1 LSDSRIS
8 GLYRLTV
15 AERISEL
22 QSRGWLSA
30 ENAEKL
36 QQGRHI
42 IACAA
47 ADKMIENVIG
57 VFGLPLAIAPNFL
70 VNNRD
75 YIVPMVV
82 EEPSIVAGTSSA
94 AKLARATGG
103 FTVDCPES
111 LLSGQVYV
119 AGVDDIPAAIA
130 ALGEAKQDLHE
141 IADTVH
147 PRLLT
152 RGGGVREIEIRSIQ
166 LADASKAIVVHVLV
180 DSCDAM
186 GANIVNAI
194 CEALAPTIAELCG
207 GDVALRILS
216 NFSDRSIVVARVCYQ
231 IDQLKTDEDDAVT
244 VRDAI
249 ILASDIARADIYR
262 AATHNKGI
270 MNGIDAVAIATG
282 NDWRAIEA
290 GAHAYAA
297 STGRYLPLTTWSADD
312 DGNLAGEIRIP
323 LKVGIVGGTVGANP
337 AAAAGIE
344 ITGVKSARE
353 LAEVMAAVGLAQN
366 FAALKALATRGIQH
380 GHMRLQARSVAA
392 TAGAP
397 DDLFEEVVRDLI
409 ADGDISVSKA
419 REILAGKHK
428 PVSPISG
435 PISEPMGH
443 AAGKIILLGEHAVVY
458 GKHALAVPIADAVR
472 AGIEKTGA
480 GLTVSVED
488 WGLQQMVDTSS
499 KATGISAIITLILH
513 QLGISDSG
521 YAIRLRSKIPP
532 SMGMGSSASVAV
544 AIIRAF
550 NLLLELGLDDERIN
564 AIAFDCE
571 KLAHGTPSGVDNTV
585 ATYGESILF
594 RNEDS
599 LQIKTLVLS
608 EPPPLVIAC
617 SNESGVT
624 LEQVAGVRQRYDQNR
639 DRYNAVFTEIDEI
652 SQSGALLLTQGNYAA
667 LGLLMNVCHG
677 LLNAIGVSTPE
688 LESMVSMARANGAVG
703 AKLTG
708 SGGGG
713 SVVALCPA
721 RTDAVASAFQA
732 AGFRTL
738 VFNDNKGS

>member
-1 LSDSRIS
+1 MSDSRIS

-42 IACAA
+42 ISCAA
-47 ADKMIENVIG
+47 ADKIIENVIG

-419 REILAGKHK
+419 HEILAERK
-428 PVSPISG
+428 PVSSISG